1 MTTAPGTPEPFGF
14 LQGSQP
20 QAPPPQYPTVPERPG
35 DPRASVLRIDHR
47 KRAPL
52 RVLMGYARPHRLVLF
67 ATLLLVLASSGAGLM
82 QPLVAQQVLSSLSD
96 GGDVKGPVI
105 VLGALVVAGAG
116 LTGLQSWWQQRTS
129 ERVVRRV
136 RQDLVFRLIR
146 LRVPELDRRPPG
158 DLIAR
163 VTSDSTLLQNA
174 ATEGLVMVANGVL
187 SIAGAGV
194 LMGIVHLPLL
204 GVTVGV
210 LLTVGLVMG
219 GILPRIRKAV
229 ARAQE
234 SIGEVGSALDRTLGA
249 ARTVKANGAEDRET
263 EVADRAI
270 DGAYRAGLVG
280 ARYVALVKILSGV
293 SIQAAF
299 LAVLG
304 VGGALVASGDLK
316 TPELIAF
323 LLYVFYLAS
332 PIGSL
337 VAGLGMLQQG
347 LGAVGR
353 IEQIKRMAV
362 EADVD
367 EATEG
372 PRMPRHPSTAAR
384 SVADA
389 DNRPDRHANGRMN
402 DPMNGRMN
410 GLADVDEQPQ
420 GSPSSTMK
428 LKAIGARAAGVR
440 RPPTIEFRDVRF
452 AYPGRGT
459 ALKGISCTIP
469 GGTQTALVGLSGAG
483 KTTMFALLQRFY
495 DPTAGQ
501 IIIDGT
507 DIETMRRAEVRRRIA
522 YVEQDSPVMAG
533 TLEDNLKYS
542 ATNASEAD
550 IAEALRVT
558 RLDALISR
566 LPDGLRTEVGNRG
579 VSLSGGERQRLAIA
593 RALLRKPEVL
603 LLDEATAQLD
613 ARNEQALR
621 EAVDQAARRCTVIL
635 IAHRLSTVTHADQI
649 VVMEHGDIRA
659 LGSHEELVK
668 ADGLY
673 RELAAS
679 QMLVGEGGGGA
690 AGGAD
695 SGGGAPAGGPAGAGG
710 GAGVGPGVGAPG
722 GAAARQRPAR
732 SPAPAQPHAPAQPQP
747 QPQPQAPAPAAG
759 QPPVRPL
766 ASRGGPPRRR

>member
-1 MTTAPGTPEPFGF
+1 MTTAPGTHEPFGF
-14 LQGSQP
+14 LQGSQAHP
-20 QAPPPQYPTVPERPG
+20 APPQYPAGPG
-35 DPRASVLRIDHR
+35 RAGHPRASILRIDHR

-67 ATLLLVLASSGAGLM
+67 ATLLLVLAASGAGLA
-82 QPLVAQQVLSSLSD
+82 QPLVAQQVLDSLAD
-96 GGDVKGPVI
+96 GGDVAGPVI
-105 VLGALVVAGAG
+105 VLGGLVVAGAG

-146 LRVPELDRRPPG
+146 LRIPELDRRPPG

-174 ATEGLVMVANGVL
+174 ATEGLVMIANGVL
-187 SIAGAGV
+187 SIMGAAV
-194 LMGIVHLPLL
+194 LMGVVHLGLL
-204 GVTVGV
+204 GVTLGV
-210 LLTVGLVMG
+210 LVTVGLVMG

-229 ARAQE
+229 SRAQE
-234 SIGEVGSALDRTLGA
+234 SIGAVGSALDRTLGA

-263 EVADRAI
+263 EVAEKAI
-270 DGAYRAGLVG
+270 DGAYQAGLVG
-280 ARYVALVKILSGV
+280 ARYVALVKILSGL

-304 VGGALVASGDLK
+304 VGGALVASGDLE

-367 EATEG
+367 EAPLEEAPAKQL
-372 PRMPRHPSTAAR
+372 PRLPAR
-384 SVADA
+384 
-389 DNRPDRHANGRMN
+389 ANGRS
-402 DPMNGRMN
+402 PNGQPADGQGAPVPAPAPGPAPAPVP
-410 GLADVDEQPQ
+410 GLQDA
-420 GSPSSTMK
+420 SSTMK
-428 LKAIGARAAGVR
+428 LKAVGQEA
-440 RPPTIEFRDVRF
+440 PPTIEFREVRF
-452 AYPGRGT
+452 SYPGRGT

-495 DPTAGQ
+495 DPTAGR
-501 IIIDGT
+501 IIIDGQ
-507 DIETMRRAEVRRRIA
+507 DIESMRRAEVRRRIA

-542 ATNASEAD
+542 ATNASEED

-558 RLDALISR
+558 RLDALLER

-579 VSLSGGERQRLAIA
+579 VTLSGGERQRLAIA
-593 RALLRKPEVL
+593 RALLRKPQVL

-621 EAVDQAARRCTVIL
+621 EAVDQAARRCTVIA

-649 VVMEHGDIRA
+649 VVMEHGEIRA
-659 LGSHEELVK
+659 LGSHKQLVES
-668 ADGLY
+668 DGLY

-679 QMLVGEGGGGA
+679 QMLVGEN
-690 AGGAD
+690 
-695 SGGGAPAGGPAGAGG
+695 GGPSDELAE
-710 GAGVGPGVGAPG
+710 
-722 GAAARQRPAR
+722 AAR
-732 SPAPAQPHAPAQPQP
+732 
-747 QPQPQAPAPAAG
+747 
-759 QPPVRPL
+759 
-766 ASRGGPPRRR
+766 

>member
-1 MTTAPGTPEPFGF
+1 MTQAPGTHEPFGF
-14 LQGSQP
+14 FQGP
-20 QAPPPQYPTVPERPG
+20 RAQAPPQYPTVPERPG

-52 RVLMGYARPHRLVLF
+52 RVLMGYARPHRVVLF

-82 QPLVAQQVLSSLSD
+82 QPLVAQQVLSSLAD

-105 VLGALVVAGAG
+105 LLGTLVVAGAG

-174 ATEGLVMVANGVL
+174 ATEGLIMIANGVL

-194 LMGIVHLPLL
+194 LMGVVHLPLL

-210 LLTVGLVMG
+210 LVAVGLVMG

-234 SIGEVGSALDRTLGA
+234 SIGAVGSALDRTLGA

-263 EVADRAI
+263 EVADNAI
-270 DGAYRAGLVG
+270 DGAYKAGIVG
-280 ARYVALVKILSGV
+280 AKYVALVKILSGV

-304 VGGALVASGDLK
+304 VGGALVASGDLE
-316 TPELIAF
+316 TPQLIAF

-367 EATEG
+367 EEPGFHADGMDQAARTDIADG
-372 PRMPRHPSTAAR
+372 RAGRDGTDSMDRLPRHPAAR
-384 SVADA
+384 SGNRPGPLANGHMNGYADA
-389 DNRPDRHANGRMN
+389 A
-402 DPMNGRMN
+402 
-410 GLADVDEQPQ
+410 ADPQ
-420 GSPSSTMK
+420 GNPASTMK
-428 LKAIGARAAGVR
+428 LQVVGARAAGVR

-459 ALKGISCTIP
+459 ALKGISYTIP

-501 IIIDGT
+501 IIIDGV

-542 ATNASEAD
+542 ATNASDAD

-558 RLDALISR
+558 RLDALINR

-649 VVMEHGDIRA
+649 VVMEHGEIRA
-659 LGSHEELVK
+659 LGSHEDLVK
-668 ADGLY
+668 SDGLY

-679 QMLVGEGGGGA
+679 QMLVGEEDGRTGGGPVPA
-690 AGGAD
+690 PPPAPEPAPVQPPERRQQPP
-695 SGGGAPAGGPAGAGG
+695 PAGGPP
-710 GAGVGPGVGAPG
+710 PG
-722 GAAARQRPAR
+722 
-732 SPAPAQPHAPAQPQP
+732 
-747 QPQPQAPAPAAG
+747 
-759 QPPVRPL
+759 RPL
-766 ASRGGPPRRR
+766 ASPGGPPRR

>member
-1 MTTAPGTPEPFGF
+1 MTTAPRSPEPFGLF
-14 LQGSQP
+14 QGSQP
-20 QAPPPQYPTVPERPG
+20 PPAPPQPTVPG
-35 DPRASVLRIDHR
+35 TGGHPRASILRIDHR

-67 ATLLLVLASSGAGLM
+67 ATLLLVLAASGAGLA
-82 QPLVAQQVLSSLSD
+82 QPLVAQQVLNSLAD
-96 GGDVKGPVI
+96 DGDVVGPVI
-105 VLGALVVAGAG
+105 VLGGLVVAGAG

-146 LRVPELDRRPPG
+146 LRIPELDRRPPG

-174 ATEGLVMVANGVL
+174 ATEGLVMIANGVL
-187 SIAGAGV
+187 SILGAAV
-194 LMGIVHLPLL
+194 LMGVVHLGLL
-204 GVTVGV
+204 GVTIGV

-229 ARAQE
+229 SRAQE
-234 SIGEVGSALDRTLGA
+234 SIGAVGAALDRTLGA

-263 EVADRAI
+263 EVAERAI
-270 DGAYRAGLVG
+270 DGAYQAGLVG
-280 ARYVALVKILSGV
+280 ARYVAVVKILSGV

-304 VGGALVASGDLK
+304 VGGALVASGDLE

-367 EATEG
+367 EEPILPALPAAGANANGNGNGTATG
-372 PRMPRHPSTAAR
+372 PLPAYGKSYVPPNAQTNGQGFKAPGQAVPAAGRDTDIDGPST
-384 SVADA
+384 
-389 DNRPDRHANGRMN
+389 
-402 DPMNGRMN
+402 
-410 GLADVDEQPQ
+410 L
-420 GSPSSTMK
+420 K
-428 LKAIGARAAGVR
+428 LKIPG
-440 RPPTIEFRDVRF
+440 PPTIQFQDVRF
-452 AYPGRGT
+452 SYPGRGT
-459 ALKGISCTIP
+459 ALKGIDITIP

-495 DPTAGQ
+495 DPTAGR
-501 IIIDGT
+501 IVIDGV

-533 TLEDNLKYS
+533 SLEDNLKYS
-542 ATNASEAD
+542 ATNASEED

-558 RLDALISR
+558 RLDTLITR

-621 EAVDQAARRCTVIL
+621 EAVDQAARKCTVIA

-649 VVMEHGDIRA
+649 VVMEHGEIRA
-659 LGSHEELVK
+659 FGSHKELVK
-668 ADGLY
+668 SDPLY

-679 QMLVGEGGGGA
+679 QMLVGEDDDSSDKLA
-690 AGGAD
+690 KAG
-695 SGGGAPAGGPAGAGG
+695 
-710 GAGVGPGVGAPG
+710 
-722 GAAARQRPAR
+722 R
-732 SPAPAQPHAPAQPQP
+732 
-747 QPQPQAPAPAAG
+747 
-759 QPPVRPL
+759 
-766 ASRGGPPRRR
+766 